1 MYLEIFL
8 LSLLWI
14 LISSHC
20 GLRTIIFNLWS
31 LLSLFVKK
39 TVPGYDL
46 SRYGFHRY
54 LKIMHIL
61 LLLDGVFYKCRL
73 DLVVGGVLRSSII
86 LLIIGPIILISGEG
100 EVVEVIKCNY
110 GFVYLFFEFY
120 QFLFHMFYTL
130 FFDSCTFR
138 NTVSSWWSNSL
149 IITHCLS
156 LSLIIFFALIILYLI
171 FI

>member
-31 LLSLFVKK
+31 VFSLFVKK
-39 TVPGYDL
+39 LSQV

-73 DLVVGGVLRSSII
+73 DLVVGGVLRSSIM
-86 LLIIGPIILISGEG
+86 LLTIGPIILISGEG
-100 EVVEVIKCNY
+100 EVVEVIKYNY
-110 GFVYLFFEFY
+110 GFVYLSFEFY
-120 QFLFHMFYTL
+120 QSLFHMFYTL

-156 LSLIIFFALIILYLI
+156 LFLIIFFALIILNLI